1 MNFLSE
7 QEKTQ
12 LKRQHKKERDKRVC
26 DRIKAVL
33 LSDEGWTSEQIA
45 KVLLITDQAV
55 RNHIGEYQSERK
67 LEPKSGGSTEKLS
80 ADQSEQLEL
89 HLQKHTYLYV
99 KDMLSYIKIEFGVE
113 YTVPGLRSWL
123 QRHGFTYKKP
133 SIVPGKAD
141 K

>member
-89 HLQKHTYLYV
+89 HLPCLNQV
-99 KDMLSYIKIEFGVE
+99 
-113 YTVPGLRSWL
+113 R
-123 QRHGFTYKKP
+123 
-133 SIVPGKAD
+133 
-141 K
+141 